1 MATLGSTLAPP
12 ETPVDETELCAA
24 EENAEESTEAT
35 TPEAKV
41 DEEELAELAVVE
53 TE

>member
-24 EENAEESTEAT
+24 EENAEEPTEAT
-35 TPEAKV
+35 TP
-41 DEEELAELAVVE
+41 DEEELSELAVVE

>member
-1 MATLGSTLAPP
+1 MATLGNTLAP
-12 ETPVDETELCAA
+12 ETPVDDTELCAA
-24 EENAEESTEAT
+24 EENAEESSEAT

-41 DEEELAELAVVE
+41 DEELAELAVVE